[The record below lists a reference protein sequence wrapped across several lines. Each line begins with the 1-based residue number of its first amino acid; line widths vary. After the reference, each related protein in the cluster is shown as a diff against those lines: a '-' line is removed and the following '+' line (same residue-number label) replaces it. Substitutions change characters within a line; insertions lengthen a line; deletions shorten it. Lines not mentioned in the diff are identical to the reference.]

1 VVVVEAGNFVP
12 VVKPALF
19 RLNVANVFAPVML
32 TLSPVIVRLLKVLP
46 PPANGFVEEPVSVI
60 LISDVPGLSVNP
72 VVVDIVQAFAGPGP
86 VIDTTLEPR
95 VIVRVF
101 ELLEL
106 NTPQETALEFVF
118 SVPKV

>member
-1 VVVVEAGNFVP
+1 
-12 VVKPALF
+12 
-19 RLNVANVFAPVML
+19 
-32 TLSPVIVRLLKVLP
+32 VIVRLLKVLP

>member
-1 VVVVEAGNFVP
+1 MVVVEAGNFVP